1 MTENRQVLVVD
12 DDQDM
17 RDYLQTLLEDNHFE
31 VRMARN
37 GVEAYRMVQEERPD
51 LILLDLQM
59 PGETGTDFYRKLHG
73 HTDLRDIPVIV
84 ISGVA
89 GRNVAVGRTVV
100 VLEKPLEEERLLE
113 EVGKVFS
120 D

>member
-1 MTENRQVLVVD
+1 MMEDREVLVVD

-17 RDYLQTLLEDNHFE
+17 RDYLQTLLEDNHFR
-31 VRMARN
+31 VRTARN
-37 GVEAYRMVQEERPD
+37 GGEAYRMVQEQRPD
-51 LILLDLQM
+51 LVLLDLQM
-59 PGETGTDFYRKLHG
+59 PEETGTDFYRKLHG
-73 HTDLRDIPVIV
+73 HKDLQDIPVIV

-89 GRNVAVGRTVV
+89 GRNLAVGRTVV

-113 EVGKVFS
+113 EVGKVFA